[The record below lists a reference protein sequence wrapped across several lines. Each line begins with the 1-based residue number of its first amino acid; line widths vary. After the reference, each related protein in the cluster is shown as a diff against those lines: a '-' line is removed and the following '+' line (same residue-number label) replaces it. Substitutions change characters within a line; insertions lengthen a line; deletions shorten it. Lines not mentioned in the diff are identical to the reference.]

1 MFAFARSGCCSYC
14 AINTP
19 VTTSHCRYLH
29 AIMYCIYTSC
39 HQLAAFWVHAFRT
52 HSSAST
58 WQLRNAWP
66 ATEQQVRW
74 IPTQSTQLRHGK
86 LQKFHRSGSLAIH
99 AQTIMLQRRGSQRSF
114 LAMSNPRKIV
124 PPAPAT
130 CFQNQE
136 MKLSSNSALEKLHK
150 HNASLPGVRQTE
162 DRFDYKY
169 AQFLPAGLLHW
180 MIVILSR
187 THSFCRNT
195 SGSPF
200 KKAFYILLNVLC
212 FPIYCAPSLKL
223 ARTEYFQQKGNLH
236 VTV

>member
-29 AIMYCIYTSC
+29 AIMYRIYTSC
-39 HQLAAFWVHAFRT
+39 HQLAAFWVHAFRA
-52 HSSAST
+52 HSSTST

-86 LQKFHRSGSLAIH
+86 LQKFHRRGSLAIH

-130 CFQNQE
+130 CFQNLE

-187 THSFCRNT
+187 THFLQKHIWLSFQE
-195 SGSPF
+195 S
-200 KKAFYILLNVLC
+200 ILHSFERSI